1 MVSQFKQYNV
11 IVIERFEKI
20 EDFKLKKKN
29 FNFCF
34 FFKLI
39 KNYFQE
45 KIYYE
50 KIICKKKFYDWK
62 VIKKRLQG
70 SPKKHSQKS
79 HPKKIFS
86 KINKKFIGQKKTY
99 ILSKKCMSKI
109 IFQKSLKT
117 KKKQTIYSYALAC
130 FTK

>member
-20 EDFKLKKKN
+20 DDFKFKKKN
-29 FNFCF
+29 FNFRF
-34 FFKLI
+34 LKKLI

-50 KIICKKKFYDWK
+50 KIICKKKFIMEKFYDWK

-86 KINKKFIGQKKTY
+86 KINKKFIGQKKN
-99 ILSKKCMSKI
+99 
-109 IFQKSLKT
+109 
-117 KKKQTIYSYALAC
+117 IYT
-130 FTK
+130 F